1 MTYTITRVAN
11 GWVLDQPSFEVDD
24 DTDEMEETNKTFV
37 FEDNDSQSQPEAHSL
52 QNLLWEAF
60 PSQFQSKW
68 QGGLVVEVREQGREQ
83 EVEDEG
89 EEEDDYEEWEGDE
102 YED

>member
-37 FEDNDSQSQPEAHSL
+37 FEDNESHSKPEAHSL
-52 QNLLWEAF
+52 KNLLWEAF
-60 PSQFQSKW
+60 GDQFQSKW
-68 QGGLVVEVREQGREQ
+68 QGGLVVKVKDEGREQ
-83 EVEDEG
+83 ESQNEDE
-89 EEEDDYEEWEGDE
+89 EEYEYEEWEGDE